1 MSASFMPLLRVIVY
15 LALAASALSAR
26 AGVLPEDRGDILWH
40 QYDGGGVTVDGPSI
54 LVRKKIGESIDVN
67 FTGDLDMVSS
77 ASIDVMSAASPYKEK
92 RKQWSPGVS
101 YLRGKTTYGV
111 SFLRSDEPDYLS
123 DNASFS
129 ISEDMFGDLTTVTL
143 GFTRGW
149 DDVKQHLVDKS
160 HGTDSFLEKG
170 RMDRRNYRIGLTQ
183 ILTKKLIAT
192 LNYESSAQDGY
203 LQNPYRRVRYGAA
216 NSTSISYQS
225 EIYPGTR
232 SSNAVGIDASY
243 YLPYRA
249 SVKLGY
255 RYYTD
260 TWGITAHT
268 GDLQYLHP
276 FGSRWTAEFGVR
288 YYTQTHADF
297 YSDLFPYIDAQNF
310 MARDRVLATYNDVAV
325 HLGAEWK
332 GPFGSSL
339 KGRAS
344 IFYDRIQYSYADFRN
359 NLNTKLTPAQQPLY
373 SYGANVFQIQ
383 YSFQY

>member
-1 MSASFMPLLRVIVY
+1 MPLLRVIVY